1 MNETTH
7 QKTTPAGGESERAKA
22 ESGNTNNL
30 PQSQPV
36 ATLELL
42 PLAPEEVTRR
52 MQAMQAG
59 QPAPRPAPR
68 RRYDRDEIKRRLSV
82 PDLLRHYGHEAPRTG
97 TIRCPL
103 PGHKDANPSFSIC
116 HDGQGFNC
124 HGCGKSGDVFTL
136 HNYLD
141 GGDGKAAH
149 RDFEECAR
157 LAGLS
162 AAAPASAPATTAPD
176 TGKWA
181 KVYRTPEDA
190 AAALAYGMN
199 KRAGER
205 DDPEGWKLAQSWT
218 YHRADGTEAGRVLRF
233 ENGQTDPDTG
243 KAAKNIRPLAK
254 VADGW
259 KAGDPPGGFP
269 LYRLP
274 KVSAAPRETPVFIC
288 EGEKATEALAGLG
301 LAATTWAHG
310 AEAVARADF
319 SPLAGR
325 AVVLVP
331 DNDESGRKAMAQ
343 AARALLALDPPA
355 APRLLELPD
364 LPPKGD
370 AFEYVQDRTE
380 DKGLAPSAIRAEI
393 EAQAAGLDPYAPEPE
408 ADGEPPPP
416 RVDLQKERGLL
427 PIVRQ
432 VAEAVKAKGGIFNHG
447 GEIALLIANRTAE
460 PQPTR
465 LEPLSSTGA
474 CSELEKFCQFG
485 ETFQTEYG
493 ERWKPRRLSD
503 AMARQIIQAPEFMQS
518 IPRIERLADYP
529 VPVPLPNGKGFRLS
543 RPGYDEETGTYTNP
557 GIKLEVPPL
566 EDAIGHIRDILNG
579 FCFAEENGD
588 KGNLYQTSAIAYL
601 LTCHCRFMLG
611 NERAPI
617 FYAEGNRPGV
627 GKDYLL
633 KLGPLLATGAEP
645 DTYPPTDTPDET
657 RKRILALCRS
667 GTAFMIVSN
676 VKGHLNDHALEQ
688 AATSPFHTDRVLG
701 KSEELSFPNRAVYA
715 ISGNGL
721 SASED
726 MARRWLPIRLTCF
739 DEDIQKRTFP
749 HPDLYG
755 YVRERRPLL
764 LGSLQSMVE
773 NWTRKGMP
781 DGSRPMASFTKWA
794 GVVGGILEACGLP
807 NPINQGP
814 TAGAKTEEAE
824 HFAVLLAAVRE
835 RRPLVETEAK
845 ELREIAAELELFPW
859 LGDLQAER
867 SAATRFGNLL
877 KRMENRRFGG
887 RFVVCNRATTRTKY
901 RVEAE

>member
-1 MNETTH
+1 MNEPTPK
-7 QKTTPAGGESERAKA
+7 KTTPAGDQSERAKT

-36 ATLELL
+36 ATLEML

-68 RRYDRDEIKRRLSV
+68 CRYDREEIKRRLSI
-82 PDLLRHYGHEAPRTG
+82 PDLLRHYGHEAQG
-97 TIRCPL
+97 KVIRCPL
-103 PGHKDANPSFSIC
+103 PGHKDTNPSFSIIEG
-116 HDGQGFNC
+116 GQAFKC
-124 HGCGKSGDVFTL
+124 HGCGRGGDVLAL
-136 HNYLD
+136 HSYLD
-141 GGDGKAAH
+141 GGDGKATR

-162 AAAPASAPATTAPD
+162 AAPQPRKSGQSGQSGPRVHLTPAEA
-176 TGKWA
+176 A
-181 KVYRTPEDA
+181 KNL
-190 AAALAYGMN
+190 ALWKN
-199 KRAGER
+199 RQDSER
-205 DDPEGWKLAQSWT
+205 GGPGGWKLAQSWT
-218 YHRADGTEAGRVLRF
+218 YRHADGAEAGRVLRF

-243 KAAKNIRPLAK
+243 KAAKTILPLAK
-254 VADGW
+254 VAEGW
-259 KAGDPPGGFP
+259 KVGDPPGGFP

-274 KVSAAPRETPVFIC
+274 EVSAAPRERPVFLC

-310 AEAVARADF
+310 ANAIDKVDF
-319 SPLAGR
+319 APLAGR

-331 DNDESGRKAMAQ
+331 DNDEDGRKAMAH

-355 APRLLELPD
+355 APRLLELRDIWPD
-364 LPPKGD
+364 LPTKGD

-380 DKGLAPSAIRAEI
+380 DKGLAPPAIRAEI
-393 EAQAAGLDPYAPEPE
+393 EAHAAGLPPYTPEPE
-408 ADGEPPPP
+408 AEEAPLP
-416 RVDLQKERGLL
+416 RVDLQRERGLL
-427 PIVRQ
+427 LIVRQ
-432 VAEAVKAKGGIFNHG
+432 VAGAVKDKGGIFNHG
-447 GEIALLIANRTAE
+447 GEIALLVANRTAE

-465 LEPLSSTGA
+465 LEPLSATGA
-474 CSELEKFCQFG
+474 CSELEKYCQFG
-485 ETFQTEYG
+485 QTEKTEFG
-493 ERWKPRRLSD
+493 ERWKPGRLSD

-518 IPRIERLADYP
+518 IPRIDRLADYP
-529 VPVPLPNGKGFRLS
+529 VPVPLPDGNGFRLS
-543 RPGYDEETGTYTNP
+543 RPGYDKESCTYTNP
-557 GIKLEVPPL
+557 GIELQVPPIDTAL
-566 EDAIGHIRDILNG
+566 GHLRDILDG
-579 FCFAEENGD
+579 FCFAEVNGD
-588 KGNLYQTSAIAYL
+588 GGRLYQTSAIAYL

-794 GVVGGILEACGLP
+794 VVVGGILEACGLP

-824 HFAVLLAAVRE
+824 HFAALLAAVRE

-845 ELREIAAELELFPW
+845 ELRDIAAELELFPW

-887 RFVVCNRATTRTKY
+887 LFMVCNRTAKRPKF
-901 RVEAE
+901 RIEAD